1 MSKAEITGVIL
12 KENFVITV
20 IGIIIGTPLSSI
32 AAQGITD
39 AFSTDLYTFGG
50 SIKFSTYIYGI
61 GITLVF
67 ILISQLAAYH
77 RIRKLNFIEA
87 LKERTT

>member
-1 MSKAEITGVIL
+1 M
-12 KENFVITV
+12 
-20 IGIIIGTPLSSI
+20 IGILIGTPLSSM
-32 AAQGITD
+32 ASQGITD

-50 SIKFSTYIYGI
+50 SIKLSTFIYGI
-61 GITLVF
+61 SITLIF